1 MNDFG
6 GPLFPGTRGKKK
18 LFRIRP
24 WVVLATPLAA
34 LLFQVYVPL
43 YVPLARYLELTLLV
57 TVYLAVSRRGPVAG
71 AFTGALIG
79 LVQDSLSNQPIG
91 VFGMVK
97 TVIGYAA
104 ASLGVRLDTEHAAV
118 RFGLGCFFFA
128 AHQLLYEAAKRG
140 LLGTPSG
147 LHLVPTLLAILVNGA
162 SGVVLFFLLDKL
174 RDRES

>member
-1 MNDFG
+1 MSDFG
-6 GPLFPGTRGKKK
+6 GPLFPGTRGKRK

-24 WVVLATPLAA
+24 WVVLVTPLAA

-43 YVPLARYLELTLLV
+43 YFPLARYLELTLLV

-71 AFTGALIG
+71 AVTGALIG

-97 TVIGYAA
+97 TVIGYGA

-118 RFGLGCFFFA
+118 RLGLGCFFFA
-128 AHQLLYEAAKRG
+128 AHQLLYEAVKRG

-147 LHLVPTLLAILVNGA
+147 LPLWQTLAATLVNGVA
-162 SGVVLFFLLDKL
+162 GVALFYLLDKL